1 VVMRGRTTFV
11 VASRLRTIKNADQI
25 LMLED
30 GRIIERGTHAELLA
44 RRGAYAR
51 LYDLQLREQ
60 EEYEARTLSTRRV
73 EQGAA
78 R

>member
-1 VVMRGRTTFV
+1 
-11 VASRLRTIKNADQI
+11 
-25 LMLED
+25 
-30 GRIIERGTHAELLA
+30 LA

-73 EQGAA
+73 EQGVA